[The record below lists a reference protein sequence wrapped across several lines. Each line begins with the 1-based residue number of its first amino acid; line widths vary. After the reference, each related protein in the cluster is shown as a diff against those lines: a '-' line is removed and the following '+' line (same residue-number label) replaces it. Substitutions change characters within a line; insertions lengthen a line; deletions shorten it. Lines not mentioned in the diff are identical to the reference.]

1 MEYHGADE
9 HDHDLDIMDGM
20 LSPFNDALSSYLQDL
35 DKQYSKAE
43 GDRKKVMLDYAGK
56 IRDILRRA
64 HVDMPLMHELILR
77 YRAETWSAKEMP
89 AIARLTIAAAM
100 EPRFFDGRGRRD
112 PSFVNEL
119 RWEAKRLAEA
129 YPWFINV
136 PERIEMRPTMVPQE
150 GGLEHELSISDP
162 SLPRHEDDATW
173 RRMAQ
178 IMMEID
184 HADPEYMKEV
194 RNIIASMKPVWEK
207 WKSDTPA
214 GVFTIAGDALIAGS
228 DPVVQLLPRWV
239 IDCLIIRY
247 LVSRPPQQLAKIA
260 DMAAESKPGHL
271 LPIAEEMA
279 TATLGIMR
287 NSMRRGDMP
296 AKRMARI
303 ANAYAELG
311 DIGSA
316 MAMYTAAAKGTEEFE
331 PFHADLVLD
340 KAMLMQKNGLDGIAE
355 IDAFIALQEQR
366 HRPGFVAAGMATMV
380 MALKAAERED
390 DAASLLELTKDFVM
404 AHKDEIGI
412 WQQHA
417 RLVMACRA
425 MGDTF
430 LALRLLDV
438 ALTSKA
444 DTTRKDP
451 VWRSLVDSHVAL
463 QATVARQRASK
474 RDQNTRRMNAPHDG
488 RRYYRH

>member
-184 HADPEYMKEV
+184 HADP
-194 RNIIASMKPVWEK
+194 
-207 WKSDTPA
+207 
-214 GVFTIAGDALIAGS
+214 
-228 DPVVQLLPRWV
+228 
-239 IDCLIIRY
+239 
-247 LVSRPPQQLAKIA
+247 
-260 DMAAESKPGHL
+260 
-271 LPIAEEMA
+271 
-279 TATLGIMR
+279 
-287 NSMRRGDMP
+287 
-296 AKRMARI
+296 
-303 ANAYAELG
+303 
-311 DIGSA
+311 
-316 MAMYTAAAKGTEEFE
+316 
-331 PFHADLVLD
+331 
-340 KAMLMQKNGLDGIAE
+340 
-355 IDAFIALQEQR
+355 
-366 HRPGFVAAGMATMV
+366 
-380 MALKAAERED
+380 
-390 DAASLLELTKDFVM
+390 
-404 AHKDEIGI
+404 
-412 WQQHA
+412 
-417 RLVMACRA
+417 
-425 MGDTF
+425 
-430 LALRLLDV
+430 
-438 ALTSKA
+438 
-444 DTTRKDP
+444 
-451 VWRSLVDSHVAL
+451 
-463 QATVARQRASK
+463 
-474 RDQNTRRMNAPHDG
+474 
-488 RRYYRH
+488 